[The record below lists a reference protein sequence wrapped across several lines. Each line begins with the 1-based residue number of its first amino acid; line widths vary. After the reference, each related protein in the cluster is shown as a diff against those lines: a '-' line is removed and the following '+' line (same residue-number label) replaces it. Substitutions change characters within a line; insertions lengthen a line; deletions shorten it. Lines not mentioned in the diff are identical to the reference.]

1 MFLLAGINK
10 LSGNSNNSN
19 FLSTKGH
26 ESIRGNARGYF
37 RCVCKFITVNLFVCP
52 YNIDEVEIMKLILAR
67 HGETEFNRLRKFYG
81 TANVEID
88 EKGKEQA
95 KLLATK
101 VNKLYPTLFVVT
113 NLKRT
118 VQTLVPLKE
127 QRPTVPTIVLPDFA
141 EKGFGCW
148 EGLDANEIENR
159 YPDEWEKWLAAPL
172 TYTPPTIEAFSD
184 FKERVNYGLRWLLD
198 HTMENDVVFI
208 VAHLGSIRIIYQELV
223 DPTADFY
230 SLNFPASCYS
240 VINLK
245 NGIVQNW
252 YLNQ

>member
-1 MFLLAGINK
+1 MVKQNLIVCENFMALPMWK
-10 LSGNSNNSN
+10 L
-19 FLSTKGH
+19 
-26 ESIRGNARGYF
+26 
-37 RCVCKFITVNLFVCP
+37 
-52 YNIDEVEIMKLILAR
+52 MK
-67 HGETEFNRLRKFYG
+67 
-81 TANVEID
+81 
-88 EKGKEQA
+88 KGKEQA

-198 HTMENDVVFI
+198 HTMENDVVFV

>member
-1 MFLLAGINK
+1 
-10 LSGNSNNSN
+10 
-19 FLSTKGH
+19 
-26 ESIRGNARGYF
+26 
-37 RCVCKFITVNLFVCP
+37 
-52 YNIDEVEIMKLILAR
+52 MKLILAR

-148 EGLDANEIENR
+148 EEIGR
-159 YPDEWEKWLAAPL
+159 A
-172 TYTPPTIEAFSD
+172 SCR
-184 FKERVNYGLRWLLD
+184 ERVCEYG
-198 HTMENDVVFI
+198 
-208 VAHLGSIRIIYQELV
+208 
-223 DPTADFY
+223 
-230 SLNFPASCYS
+230 
-240 VINLK
+240 
-245 NGIVQNW
+245 
-252 YLNQ
+252 

>member
-1 MFLLAGINK
+1 
-10 LSGNSNNSN
+10 
-19 FLSTKGH
+19 
-26 ESIRGNARGYF
+26 
-37 RCVCKFITVNLFVCP
+37 
-52 YNIDEVEIMKLILAR
+52 MKLILAR

-118 VQTLVPLKE
+118 TETLVPLRE

-141 EKGFGCW
+141 EKGFGDW
-148 EGLDANEIENR
+148 EGLDAEEIEER

-198 HTMENDVVFI
+198 HTMENDVVFV

-230 SLNFPASCYS
+230 SLKFLASCYS
-240 VINLK
+240 VINIK